1 MRDMRYMRYMRD
13 MRDLLTL
20 AYHSNL
26 IVGEPVRMVDP
37 VDIDPGPHLL
47 RVILSVGALLHLTGQ
62 IKRELARLRV
72 DVDVVIVL
80 QVEEKV
86 AVDLELYL

>member
-1 MRDMRYMRYMRD
+1 MRDMRYIRD

-47 RVILSVGALLHLTGQ
+47 RVILSIGALLHLTGQ